1 MEEVMDA
8 GLSTWEDEGG
18 AIPTP
23 EEGAQESDAP
33 SDKPSAP
40 ESNTARE
47 NTARTRVV
55 KGKS

>member
-1 MEEVMDA
+1 MDA